1 MAILRLNECRVDALK
16 PRKSAFDIRDR
27 ELTGF
32 GVRVL
37 PSGGKRYFIHSQ
49 HRRRRVWKIVG
60 EVRSI
65 GVEEAQARARAML
78 ASIRNGTDEQAA
90 APQDTLFE
98 IVGDE
103 VFRRYAR
110 NWKLSTLKVNRN
122 YYRDHILP
130 WFEGRPIA
138 DGFMAR
144 RLIGEWLSFYN
155 VERPHSALDGRTPAE
170 AYRGEAPVD
179 MMDKPLRALP
189 TSPQAQ
195 QQQQEDRFKGILAA

>member
-1 MAILRLNECRVDALK
+1 MATLRLNECRVDALK
-16 PRKSAFDIRDR
+16 SRKSAYDIRDR

-65 GVEEAQARARAML
+65 GVEEARARARVML

-110 NWKLSTLKVNRN
+110 NWKPSTLKVNQN
-122 YYRDHILP
+122 YYRNHIPP
-130 WFEGRPIA
+130 WFEGRPIGDITA
-138 DGFMAR
+138 HDVRRWFASLHETPVSAERSKPTLGSTGSRHRTTQWLAPHRRTCQGSKIAR
-144 RLIGEWLSFYN
+144 PE
-155 VERPHSALDGRTPAE
+155 
-170 AYRGEAPVD
+170 
-179 MMDKPLRALP
+179 
-189 TSPQAQ
+189 
-195 QQQQEDRFKGILAA
+195 